1 MTKHFRPFFISA
13 VFFVYAV
20 FFVSAVGRVCFGNW
34 MYFTAGQGFVLE
46 FGVVIAELR
55 HYTIIFYI
63 NIYLNGK
70 YQQIKMNVGEY
81 IINDYLKRILKCE
94 I

>member
-1 MTKHFRPFFISA
+1 MFWKLD
-13 VFFVYAV
+13 VFHGGAR
-20 FFVSAVGRVCFGNW
+20 VGL
-34 MYFTAGQGFVLE
+34 GFE
-46 FGVVIAELR
+46 VVISKLEY
-55 HYTIIFYI
+55 YTIIFYI

-70 YQQIKMNVGEY
+70 YQQY

>member
-34 MYFTAGQGFVLE
+34 MYFTAGQGLVLE
-46 FGVVIAELR
+46 FGVVITKLK
-55 HYTIIFYI
+55 YYSIIFYI

-70 YQQIKMNVGEY
+70 YRQY

>member
-13 VFFVYAV
+13 VFFV
-20 FFVSAVGRVCFGNW
+20 SAVGRVCFGNR
-34 MYFTAGQGFVLE
+34 MYFTAGQGLVLE
-46 FGVVIAELR
+46 FGVVIAELG
-55 HYTIIFYI
+55 YCTIIFYI

-70 YQQIKMNVGEY
+70 YRQY

>member
-1 MTKHFRPFFISA
+1 M
-13 VFFVYAV
+13 
-20 FFVSAVGRVCFGNW
+20 
-34 MYFTAGQGFVLE
+34 VLE

-55 HYTIIFYI
+55 YYTIIFYI

-70 YQQIKMNVGEY
+70 YQQY

>member
-1 MTKHFRPFFISA
+1 LD
-13 VFFVYAV
+13 VFHGGARVGLV
-20 FFVSAVGRVCFGNW
+20 F
-34 MYFTAGQGFVLE
+34 E
-46 FGVVIAELR
+46 VVISKLKY
-55 HYTIIFYI
+55 YTIIFYI

-70 YQQIKMNVGEY
+70 YRQY

>member
-13 VFFVYAV
+13 VFFV
-20 FFVSAVGRVCFGNW
+20 FTVGRVCFGNW
-34 MYFTAGQGFVLE
+34 MYFTAGQGLVLE
-46 FGVVIAELR
+46 FGVVIAKLKY
-55 HYTIIFYI
+55 YTIIFYI
-63 NIYLNGK
+63 NIYSNGK
-70 YQQIKMNVGEY
+70 YQQY

>member
-1 MTKHFRPFFISA
+1 ML
-13 VFFVYAV
+13 
-20 FFVSAVGRVCFGNW
+20 
-34 MYFTAGQGFVLE
+34 GFE
-46 FGVVIAELR
+46 VVISKLEY
-55 HYTIIFYI
+55 YTIIFYI
-63 NIYLNGK
+63 NIYSNGK

>member
-1 MTKHFRPFFISA
+1 MFCFRRGKSLFWKLD
-13 VFFVYAV
+13 VFHGGAR
-20 FFVSAVGRVCFGNW
+20 VGL
-34 MYFTAGQGFVLE
+34 GFE
-46 FGVVIAELR
+46 VVISELEN
-55 HYTIIFYI
+55 YTIIFYI

-81 IINDYLKRILKCE
+81 IINDYLKRIFKCE

>member
-1 MTKHFRPFFISA
+1 ML
-13 VFFVYAV
+13 
-20 FFVSAVGRVCFGNW
+20 
-34 MYFTAGQGFVLE
+34 GFE
-46 FGVVIAELR
+46 VVISKLKY
-55 HYTIIFYI
+55 YTIIFYI

>member
-1 MTKHFRPFFISA
+1 M
-13 VFFVYAV
+13 
-20 FFVSAVGRVCFGNW
+20 
-34 MYFTAGQGFVLE
+34 VLE
-46 FGVVIAELR
+46 FGVVIAGLR